1 VVPIPVFEG
10 DLQIS
15 KILPETSGTLEALTD
30 GSLSIQAGKIME
42 YVSIDLWAA
51 NLEPIVQD
59 LQTWLAA
66 LEVRVAQTAARGGHM
81 LVLPEFACAQ
91 WLSFAPADMPK
102 ANTLGWLFECGQIA
116 LDAIALMSTNYGVS
130 ILAGTIPFPAAP
142 VNGIPAYFNRAWLMT
157 PDGARHSQDKLSLTP
172 LETQGAGGITVHGET
187 INVIEWNG
195 LRVAMII
202 CLDSE
207 FTDLWSRLG
216 TLNLDLVIIP
226 AKTDMITGYNR
237 VFGCARSR
245 AIELQTVVCVLGAVG
260 VPFGAAM
267 TDTGVGGASV
277 FTPCDVG
284 LSLDGIHAAIAPQT
298 AAMIT
303 DHVLV
308 AVDIPVGACR
318 RLRNGLAEAE
328 VCPAL
333 WHAGHLIVNDAA
345 SPKLVA

>member
-1 VVPIPVFEG
+1 M
-10 DLQIS
+10 
-15 KILPETSGTLEALTD
+15 ET
-30 GSLSIQAGKIME
+30 
-42 YVSIDLWAA
+42 VSIDLWAA
-51 NLEPIVQD
+51 NLEPVVPD
-59 LQTWLAA
+59 LKKWLIE
-66 LEVRVAQTAARGGHM
+66 LEARVAQTAARGGHM

-91 WLSFAPADMPK
+91 WLSFAPLDLPK
-102 ANTLGWLFECGQIA
+102 NDVMGWLFDCGQIA
-116 LDAIALMSTNYGVS
+116 LESIAVMSTTHGVS
-130 ILAGTIPFPAAP
+130 ILAGTIPFAAGDADGVP
-142 VNGIPAYFNRAWLMT
+142 TFVNRAWLLT
-157 PDGARHSQDKLSLTP
+157 PEGDRHSQDKLSLTP
-172 LETQGAGGITVHGET
+172 LEAQGSGGITVRGNT

-216 TLNLDLVIIP
+216 GLDLDLIIIP

-237 VFGCARSR
+237 VFSCARAR

-260 VPFGAAM
+260 VPFGEAV

-284 LSLDGIHAAIAPQT
+284 VSLDGIHAALAPQT
-298 AAMIT
+298 AALMT

-308 AVDIPVGACR
+308 AADIPVGACR
-318 RLRNGLAEAE
+318 RLRNGHAEAE

-333 WHAGHLIVNDAA
+333 WDAA
-345 SPKLVA
+345 HLAINDPCVSNLGY

>member
-1 VVPIPVFEG
+1 
-10 DLQIS
+10 
-15 KILPETSGTLEALTD
+15 
-30 GSLSIQAGKIME
+30 ME
-42 YVSIDLWAA
+42 HVSIDLWAA
-51 NLEPIVQD
+51 NLEPRVQD

-66 LEVRVAQTAARGGHM
+66 LERRVAQTAGRGGHM

-91 WLSFAPADMPK
+91 WLNFAPADM
-102 ANTLGWLFECGQIA
+102 AEADTLGWLFECGKIA
-116 LDAIALMSTNYGVS
+116 LDAIAVISANYGVS
-130 ILAGTIPFPAAP
+130 ILPGTIPFAAGT
-142 VNGIPAYFNRAWLMT
+142 VDGIATYFNRAWLIT
-157 PDGARHSQDKLSLTP
+157 SDGARHSQDKLSLTP
-172 LETQGAGGITVHGET
+172 LEAQGAGGITVHGES

-195 LRVAMII
+195 LRIAMII

-216 TLNLDLVIIP
+216 TLDLDLVIIP

-237 VFGCARSR
+237 VFGCARAR

-260 VPFGAAM
+260 VPFGAAL

-284 LSLDGIHAAIAPQT
+284 VSLDGIYAAIPPQT
-298 AAMIT
+298 AAMMT

-318 RLRNGLAEAE
+318 RLRNGHAEAE

-333 WHAGHLIVNDAA
+333 WDAGHLVVNDPA